1 MANEVKGID
10 RPLKDILATALVSYY
25 QIPDYQRPY
34 QWTEKNCEKLLDDLF
49 EDYEE
54 DRESDYFCG
63 SLVLVKSDPDSK
75 TETYDIVDGQQRL
88 STFILLAKVLT
99 TLYNNEVLNNKTSKD
114 FLEKS
119 LGDTDGEKRKRLTF
133 SAIGLNA
140 KDDFQDT
147 LDFFDNLDAS
157 KGKNSKI
164 NDPSKGK
171 NSKINDPSKGKNS
184 KINDPS
190 KGKNSKIND
199 PSKGKNNYLKNAIC
213 LINYLREKEI
223 ESINDFIRWLYFKVT
238 FIKTTCT
245 NISMALRIFS
255 VLNARGLPLHAIDV
269 FKVELL
275 KKLAKEKDQEEF
287 VSRWNALRQK
297 CSENKSKFPKRKEN
311 KREKNAAE
319 ILFSWYLIY
328 LNPVT
333 SGKSM
338 EERLAD
344 QFERL
349 NKPPLEYLKD
359 IENFYNAYCKVLE
372 MQDRHAHLLSYL
384 ASDFWRV
391 ILCTSIL
398 HHYSPQDIET
408 LKELLVKF
416 YYQDWVAG
424 QTKSTRSQ
432 TCCNIIIALK
442 EKKSVEHIASIV
454 KKYFKDKNITQRFKE
469 NLQDSNL
476 YTKFY
481 FAGKSAKKNSWLKP
495 ILILV
500 EYFVSDDSCPK
511 RIQMD
516 KNLHVEHILPQQPGS
531 SSQWVKDFSEEE
543 RGLYTHSLANLT
555 LLGGKKNTQASNK
568 DFKEKKEIYMGNAV
582 KLGKD
587 KRGREKTFKV
597 MTCYKMTIDIAHKY
611 TEWTPKSLE
620 KRKEELIKI
629 IESVLTL

>member
-1 MANEVKGID
+1 MANESIGGKAHSLG
-10 RPLKDILATALVSYY
+10 DILATEFKAYY
-25 QIPDYQRPY
+25 QIPIYQRPY
-34 QWTEKNCEKLLDDLF
+34 QWTEENCEKLLDDLF
-49 EDYEE
+49 SSYEYYK
-54 DRESDYFCG
+54 ESDYFCG
-63 SLVLVKSDPDSK
+63 SLVLVKSDPNSK

-88 STFILLAKVLT
+88 STFILLAKVLA
-99 TLYNNEVLNNKTSKD
+99 TLYNNKDLDKTYRV

-119 LGDTDGEKRKRLTF
+119 LGDTDGEKRKRLIF
-133 SAIGLNA
+133 NAIGLNA
-140 KDDFQDT
+140 KDDFQDA

-157 KGKNSKI
+157 KVKNSKI
-164 NDPSKGK
+164 NDPR
-171 NSKINDPSKGKNS
+171 
-184 KINDPS
+184 
-190 KGKNSKIND
+190 
-199 PSKGKNNYLKNAIC
+199 KGKNNYLKNAIC

-223 ESINDFIRWLYFKVT
+223 ENINNFIIWLYFKVV
-238 FIKTTCT
+238 FIKTTCS

-269 FKVELL
+269 FKAELL

-297 CSENKSKFPKRKEN
+297 CLYNESKFPKRKEN
-311 KREKNAAE
+311 KREKDAAE

-349 NKPPLEYLKD
+349 NKPPLEYLKGVED
-359 IENFYNAYCKVLE
+359 FYNAYCEMLE
-372 MQDRHAHLLSYL
+372 VQDRHAHLLSYL

-398 HHYSPQDIET
+398 HHYSDQDIEA

-416 YYQDWVAG
+416 YYQNWVAEQKEPKK
-424 QTKSTRSQ
+424 QTS
-432 TCCNIIIALK
+432 CNIIKALK
-442 EKKSVEHIASIV
+442 ENKSVESIASIV
-454 KKYFKDKNITQRFKE
+454 KEYLDYHKITQDFKK
-469 NLQDSNL
+469 NLQDSKL
-476 YTKFY
+476 YETHKK
-481 FAGKSAKKNSWLKP
+481 ASKNSWLRP

-500 EYFVSDDSCPK
+500 EYSMSDDPKPK
-511 RIQMD
+511 RIQKD
-516 KNLHVEHILPQQPGS
+516 DYHIEHILPQNPDP
-531 SSQWVKDFSEEE
+531 SSQWVKDFSEEKRE
-543 RGLYTHSLANLT
+543 LYTHSLANLT
-555 LLGGKKNTQASNK
+555 LLGGTKNTQASNL
-568 DFKEKKEIYMGNAV
+568 DFKDKKKIYMGEEI
-582 KLGKD
+582 KLNK
-587 KRGREKTFKV
+587 KKPFKV
-597 MTCYKMTIDIAHKY
+597 MTCYKMTIDIAQY